1 MKMSQLHLSV
11 RSTVTKWSLYV
22 THLNMV
28 CTTVFRLLPTA
39 NVTYSFNLK
48 VTASNLL
55 QGPHIF
61 SSSVFN
67 FYLIY
72 RLDLSFSL
80 SHTFIF
86 LHYTESKPEL

>member
-1 MKMSQLHLSV
+1 M

-28 CTTVFRLLPTA
+28 CTTVFRLLPTV

-55 QGPHIF
+55 HGPHIF

-67 FYLIY
+67 FCLIY
-72 RLDLSFSL
+72 RLDLSISL
-80 SHTFIF
+80 SRSLVF